1 MNIFPQM
8 NKTYEN
14 IFQKNTID
22 NHLFSINADNKLN
35 IKKNIN
41 IKKQEE
47 NNSEGFSIKLEEV
60 YNKFT
65 LSSYF
70 YFF

>member
-1 MNIFPQM
+1 LNIFRQI

-22 NHLFSINADNKLN
+22 NNLFSINADNKSN

-41 IKKQEE
+41 IKKQDE
-47 NNSEGFSIKLEEV
+47 NNSEGCFYIKLEEV
-60 YNKFT
+60 NNLIF
-65 LSSYF
+65 
-70 YFF
+70 